1 MSNFTKEEYN
11 QSKNEIDKII
21 RNCEKILP
29 KFQSGTS
36 QHTLLINRI
45 NALTIGK
52 TLIEMRLSTSN
63 QGIIFSHEELSV
75 SLKPIES
82 IIHKCKKAQSKFE
95 LNSKQYNRLN
105 SLINSM
111 IICKTLI
118 ENQL

>member
-1 MSNFTKEEYN
+1 MINFTNEEYN
-11 QSKNEIDKII
+11 LSKNEIEKVI

-29 KFQSGTS
+29 KFHSGTS

-45 NALTIGK
+45 HALTIGK
-52 TLIEMRLSTSN
+52 LLIEIQLSKSN
-63 QGIIFSHEELSV
+63 QVITFSHEELNN

-95 LNSKQYNRLN
+95 LDSKQYNRFN
-105 SLINSM
+105 SLINTM
-111 IICKTLI
+111 MVCKALI